1 MEWSEEPLWTI
12 AECCEYL
19 NCTRNTVLLMVGRGE
34 IPYGRLGPSPSGD
47 LRFDPSP
54 SGDLRFDPSLIRAAE
69 SRIQAA
75 INRRRIRA
83 L

>member
-1 MEWSEEPLWTI
+1 MERSEEPLWTL

-19 NCTRNTVLLMVGRGE
+19 NCTRNTVLLLVGRGE
-34 IPYGRLGPSPSGD
+34 IPYGLLGPSGHV
-47 LRFDPSP
+47 RFDPT
-54 SGDLRFDPSLIRAAE
+54 LIRAAE
-69 SRIQAA
+69 SKIQAA